1 MAIAW
6 HRSLIGRT
14 RHVVRSRMS
23 EHPALYLPFARR
35 KYPGPSPEVIG
46 PQTQLVID
54 AYTRSATTFAV
65 YALQL
70 AQDKPVRLAHHLHA
84 PAQLIAAARRGVPA
98 LLLIRTPRDAI
109 LSQLTRESHVAL
121 RDAVV
126 AYTRFHTCLA
136 PYRDRMVVADFE
148 TVTHDFGSV
157 IRRLNAR
164 FGLSLVEFV
173 HSDASMRDCFAL
185 IQQRGTLSP
194 VLLGFESGLVSESEM
209 RRDQQLRNRAELAE
223 PRDAWIPSAKRRRTK
238 EALAQ
243 QWERPDLAELRERA
257 QAAYESFVALA
268 EAEPVAA
275 PALEA
280 SPTGLLIAG
289 PARNSPLPET
299 RGGEPAS
306 QSKLASLD

>member
-1 MAIAW
+1 M
-6 HRSLIGRT
+6 GRT
-14 RHVVRSRMS
+14 RHVVRSRLS

-98 LLLIRTPRDAI
+98 LLLVRTPRDAI

-121 RDAVV
+121 RDALV
-126 AYTRFHTCLA
+126 AYTRFHTCLT
-136 PYRDRMVVADFE
+136 PYQDRMVVANFE

-173 HSDASMRDCFAL
+173 HSEASMRDCFAL

-194 VLLGFESGLVSESEM
+194 VLLGFESGLVSEAEM
-209 RRDQQLRNRAELAE
+209 RRDQELRDTRESAE
-223 PRDAWIPSAKRRRTK
+223 PRDAWIPSAQRRRTK

-257 QAAYESFVALA
+257 QAAYESFAALA
-268 EAEPVAA
+268 EAGPVAA
-275 PALEA
+275 PTLEA
-280 SPTGLLIAG
+280 SPTGSLIAG
-289 PARNSPLPET
+289 PAWNSPLPET
-299 RGGEPAS
+299 RGGEPVS
-306 QSKLASLD
+306 DSRLASLD